1 MRRDTPGS
9 AAPGAA
15 SPGIVAAR
23 AATSP
28 RPAGPRRRGRR
39 RLAPLLFIAPAV
51 LFVGATVVY
60 PLLYS
65 VLQSFFD
72 IGLREVVQGGARWV
86 GLDNYVDQFDRPR
99 FWDAFAVSAVY
110 TVASVALTF
119 AIGLGLAL
127 LLRRP
132 FRGRDVLRALILVAW
147 VLPTVVSANVW
158 RWLLDGSYGLL
169 NALLRALG
177 LLEGDLFWLGRPTAA
192 VAAVVIATAWSFAPF
207 AMILLAAGLEG
218 IPKGLYEAAR
228 IDGASPW
235 RQFRHLTLPQLRPV
249 SLAALLL
256 VFIYTFKNFD
266 TIFLMTAGGPGGA
279 TATLP
284 VYAYNEAF
292 EFSRFDTASVA
303 TTVLMIV
310 PIALS
315 LWYFR
320 ALRKEQSA

>member
-1 MRRDTPGS
+1 MS
-9 AAPGAA
+9 VAAAPRIDA
-15 SPGIVAAR
+15 P
-23 AATSP
+23 P
-28 RPAGPRRRGRR
+28 RPARPGRGRGRAR
-39 RLAPLLFIAPAV
+39 RLLAPALFMLPAV
-51 LFVGATVVY
+51 VFVGATVVY

-65 VLQSFFD
+65 VLQSFYD
-72 IGLREVVQGGARWV
+72 VGLREVIQGGAQWV
-86 GLDNYVDQFDRPR
+86 GLDNYIDQFSRSR
-99 FWDAFAVSAVY
+99 FWYSGFISIVY
-110 TVASVALTF
+110 AASSVALTF

-127 LLRRP
+127 LLRRD
-132 FRGRDVLRALILVAW
+132 FRGRNVMRALILVAW

-169 NALLRALG
+169 NALLRALEF
-177 LLEGDLFWLGRPTAA
+177 LEGDLFWLGQQVTAI
-192 VAAVVIATAWSFAPF
+192 AAVVFATAWSFAPF
-207 AMILLAAGLEG
+207 AMILLSAGLQG

-235 RQFRHLTLPQLRPV
+235 QQFRFVTLPQLRPV

-256 VFIYTFKNFD
+256 IFIYTFKTFD

-315 LWYFR
+315 VAYFR
-320 ALRKEQSA
+320 TLRKETAA